1 MPVQRVQAVELGLCA
16 RPQAPP
22 DRTVGARE
30 WSPAWRNDPTEH
42 LGADVWRRIWNAA
55 VDDAG
60 LRFPYTPYQVRH
72 THASSLIDQGVDL
85 ARVQYRLGHGDLQ
98 ATTRYVKIL
107 DEEDPKAADVI
118 SAILGDVA

>member
-1 MPVQRVQAVELGLCA
+1 M
-16 RPQAPP
+16 
-22 DRTVGARE
+22 
-30 WSPAWRNDPTEH
+30 
-42 LGADVWRRIWNAA
+42 WRRIWNTA

-60 LRFPYTPYQVRH
+60 LPFPYTPDQVRH
-72 THASSLIDQGVDL
+72 THASWLIDQGVDL

-118 SAILGDVA
+118 SAILRDVAQSLESRLSVTRDAASRQARLS

>member
-1 MPVQRVQAVELGLCA
+1 MPVQGVQAVQRGLCA
-16 RPQAPP
+16 RSQAPP
-22 DRTVGARE
+22 DWTVGAGVVTRLAE
-30 WSPAWRNDPTEH
+30 RPDRVP
-42 LGADVWRRIWNAA
+42 GRDVWRRIWNAA

-60 LRFPYTPYQVRH
+60 LPFPYTPYQVRH
-72 THASSLIDQGVDL
+72 THASWLIDQGVDL